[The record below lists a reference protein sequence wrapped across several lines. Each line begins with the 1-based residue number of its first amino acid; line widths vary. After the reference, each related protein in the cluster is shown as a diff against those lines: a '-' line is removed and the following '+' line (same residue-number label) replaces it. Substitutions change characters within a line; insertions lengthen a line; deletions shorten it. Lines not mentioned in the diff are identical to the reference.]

1 MIAPSLDWFVGVAG
15 LSLLNEVEWVEQRVV
30 ELLPY
35 DAGTDSGD
43 TYTSPNEPTD
53 GPEAIRRIEVKP
65 SLIDGAV
72 PPLGTFTF
80 TRLEE

>member
-1 MIAPSLDWFVGVAG
+1 M
-15 LSLLNEVEWVEQRVV
+15 

-53 GPEAIRRIEVKP
+53 GPEAIHRIEVEP
-65 SLIDGAV
+65 FLIDGVV
-72 PPLGTFTF
+72 PALGTFTF
-80 TRLEE
+80 TRLGE